1 MFRSHVLAS
10 LNKLHKMRPLAT
22 QGGVWFGLCNR
33 VNQASTVLFFRSVRA
48 DMYDQLLRQKTTSQR
63 GLSVRRPFCGLC
75 RQHLATQVDSI
86 CFQCGHA
93 FHLACLE
100 RAGCLVFVAATP
112 GEGVDASKPVSE
124 QWQCYSCVAKNI
136 VRALTP
142 SLDNDVTQAPTSSLA
157 TSDRHS
163 ASQPAV
169 TRSDVVDE
177 ITNRR
182 VSGAKDFLSRYK
194 SPASYLAIVH
204 SMSQPVGLSKPVSD
218 FEVTRHTS
226 VFDLP
231 SFGLKL
237 APDPLESHR

>member
-1 MFRSHVLAS
+1 MFF
-10 LNKLHKMRPLAT
+10 P
-22 QGGVWFGLCNR
+22 
-33 VNQASTVLFFRSVRA
+33 RSVRA

-86 CFQCGHA
+86 CFQCSHA

-100 RAGCLVFVAATP
+100 RAGCLVLVAPTS
-112 GEGVDASKPVSE
+112 GVELDASKPVGE
-124 QWQCYSCVAKNI
+124 QWQCYSCVTKNL

-142 SLDNDVTQAPTSSLA
+142 SLENDVAQTSASSSA

-163 ASQPAV
+163 ASLAVV

-182 VSGAKDFLSRYK
+182 VSGAKEFLSRYK
-194 SPASYLAIVH
+194 GPTSYLAIVH
-204 SMSQPVGLSKPVSD
+204 SMSQPVGLSKKVSE
-218 FEVTRHTS
+218 FEVTRQTS

-231 SFGLKL
+231 SFSLKL
-237 APDPLESHR
+237 APDPQESHHC

>member
-1 MFRSHVLAS
+1 MTFKNPPNCAESGHTVVPP
-10 LNKLHKMRPLAT
+10 LHHCHQSSSFVCFPI
-22 QGGVWFGLCNR
+22 
-33 VNQASTVLFFRSVRA
+33 RSVRA

-100 RAGCLVFVAATP
+100 RAGCLVFAPAGSGT
-112 GEGVDASKPVSE
+112 EVDASKPVSE
-124 QWQCYSCVAKNI
+124 RWQCYSCVTKNL

-142 SLDNDVTQAPTSSLA
+142 SLENDVAQSTTPSSA
-157 TSDRHS
+157 TTDRHS
-163 ASQPAV
+163 ASQAVV

-194 SPASYLAIVH
+194 SPASYLSIVQ
-204 SMSQPVGLSKPVSD
+204 SMSQPVGSAKKVPE
-218 FEVTRHTS
+218 FEVTRQTS

-231 SFGLKL
+231 SFSLKL
-237 APDPLESHR
+237 SPDPLESHC